1 MAWVRTCN
9 NNDAD
14 DNYGSGCSQG
24 EDARGANFNEELL
37 MMIMRML
44 MIMRMV
50 ARKEKMPG
58 EPIRYLQSVLTH
70 PTNIGA
76 MATRSFCKGEKRKP
90 ERYF

>member
-37 MMIMRML
+37 M

-90 ERYF
+90 EKFF